1 VAALN
6 FFTYR
11 CLSLILVAGL
21 LSSCGK
27 AEDAAS
33 DIRNER
39 PDSVFGEGGAGALA
53 NGERIF
59 RSATSHSRPIVSST
73 GAKRPDGTPLL
84 SCADCHGAGGAG
96 GVITSGGRKY
106 VSPPIHIEA
115 LTRDRMQA
123 GVPPYSEVT
132 LGLAL
137 RTGVTPE
144 GRKLD
149 TLMPRWRMTAQDQA
163 DLYRYL
169 ESLSP
174 PLGGT
179 GAP

>member
-1 VAALN
+1 MVA
-6 FFTYR
+6 
-11 CLSLILVAGL
+11 SL
-21 LSSCGK
+21 LSSCGQR
-27 AEDAAS
+27 EDAAS

-39 PDSVFGEGGAGALA
+39 PEAVFGERGASALA

-73 GAKRPDGTPLL
+73 GAVRPDGTPLL
-84 SCADCHGAGGAG
+84 SCADCHGARGAG
-96 GVITSGGRKY
+96 GVITSGGRAY
-106 VSPPIHIEA
+106 VAPPIHADA
-115 LTRDRMQA
+115 LTRDRKRA
-123 GVPPYSEVT
+123 GTPPYSEVT
-132 LGLAL
+132 FGLTL

-149 TLMPRWRMTAQDQA
+149 ALMPRWQMTAEDQS

-174 PLGGT
+174 SEGGT